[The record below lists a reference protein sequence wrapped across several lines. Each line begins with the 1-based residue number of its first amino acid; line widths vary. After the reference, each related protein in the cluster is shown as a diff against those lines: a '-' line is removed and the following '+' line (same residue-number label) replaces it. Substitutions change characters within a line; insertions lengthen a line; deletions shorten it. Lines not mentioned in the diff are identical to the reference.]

1 MGQVYEA
8 THARLAGRYAI
19 KFLLKK
25 LSDRPD
31 ATALFEREA
40 RITSSL
46 QHPNIVQV
54 VDFNV
59 ADLFVEP
66 TPAIQDKTRR
76 RRPRVDS
83 VVVS

>member
-1 MGQVYEA
+1 LDDDV
-8 THARLAGRYAI
+8 L
-19 KFLLKK
+19 
-25 LSDRPD
+25 DRID
-31 ATALFEREA
+31 D
-40 RITSSL
+40 
-46 QHPNIVQV
+46 IVAPG

-83 VVVS
+83 VVVC